1 MDARAQ
7 LFNDI
12 KGAITSRVEEIKH
25 VGLWNQEMAA
35 LEDDAP
41 YELPAL
47 FIEFGNIEW
56 GTYAKGEED
65 YDRFAVGEG
74 QVKYH
79 LLCGWHNETDDL
91 LPFLLSEKV
100 NNALAAI
107 PNSAIYSMFYPSIT
121 YTNHDHA
128 DIVESGEAFKV
139 KYYRSISSSRK

>member
-56 GTYAKGEED
+56 GTYAKGED
-65 YDRFAVGEG
+65 GGRFAVGEG

-100 NNALAAI
+100 TNALTAI
-107 PNSAIYSMFYPSIT
+107 NSSIYNMYYPSVT

-128 DIVESGEAFKV
+128 DIVESGEAFRV
-139 KYYRSISSSRK
+139 KYYRSISST